1 MKKESKRENSAR
13 FSPINRYVAE
23 INPGGGR
30 NKRSVSM
37 IWIKEVQWRV
47 RAKIKE
53 KTIKKPMKLGSQRI
67 NEREGHHR

>member
-1 MKKESKRENSAR
+1 M
-13 FSPINRYVAE
+13 
-23 INPGGGR
+23 GGGR